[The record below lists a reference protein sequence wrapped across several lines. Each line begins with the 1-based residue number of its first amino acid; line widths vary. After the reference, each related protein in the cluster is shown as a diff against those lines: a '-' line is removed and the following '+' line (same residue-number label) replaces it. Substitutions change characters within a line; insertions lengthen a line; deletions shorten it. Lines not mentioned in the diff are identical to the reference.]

1 MLHCKSLPNESDR
14 SFSSSKTRKIFP
26 EGSIEEILLKTSK
39 KFRVSNA
46 TNSKLRIGKAKKPVA
61 YVCRGLTNASV
72 FGDRAAVVS
81 NQ

>member
-1 MLHCKSLPNESDR
+1 M
-14 SFSSSKTRKIFP
+14 
-26 EGSIEEILLKTSK
+26 EILLKTPK

-46 TNSKLRIGKAKKPVA
+46 TNSKLRFGAAMRPVA
-61 YVCRGLTNASV
+61 YVSRGLTNASV